1 MADNRPPDEPV
12 KPDGGSVDRT
22 GMSTSV
28 KSVPARGNGTAAT
41 DRRRSLRKP
50 HVAEAWVASPTA
62 TRADDRLEVT
72 ALNLSRHGV
81 AFEVPKALPEGSFY
95 IVEIGVGDQRLSS
108 EIRIISC
115 RKVEGVYEVGAEFC

>member
-1 MADNRPPDEPV
+1 
-12 KPDGGSVDRT
+12 
-22 GMSTSV
+22 MSTSL
-28 KSVPARGNGTAAT
+28 KSAPAREDGTGA

-62 TRADDRLEVT
+62 TRPDDRLEVT

-95 IVEIGVGDQRLSS
+95 VVEIGVGDQRLSS

-115 RKVEGVYEVGAEFC
+115 RKVEGIYEVGAEFC